1 MMFDNLPGRNLD
13 RYRILRQ
20 VGENPLGPIFQAH
33 DPNLQR
39 DVAIQLIQPSITA
52 RPDFSD
58 DFIRTARAA
67 ARLDHPNLVQVFDFS
82 QSREASYLVMEFIPG
97 DHLEGLLHEMR
108 RSGQWILLGEA
119 VQIVR
124 QMAHVMEY
132 VRVQGVPQ
140 RSVNPSAIMFKPVPN
155 DNLPYLPV
163 LTDLGFAGVLEWGL
177 AENPLI
183 DPIYLSPEGAVG
195 RATDARSDVYV
206 LGILLYELVTGQP
219 PFPIESIEDAVRYHT
234 RQPLPAPRSVRP
246 DIPAGLEA
254 IIVRALEK
262 NPEARYPNPGALA
275 NELERVLPAAQEVR
289 SAPPVLES
297 AVSLLVPYRLSVEG
311 RLVRPSIP
319 PSEPS
324 REEPPVPAAAT
335 QVAGAA
341 GSGRQAEL
349 DIFLERNQVSL
360 EPGSTVTLG
369 VNLVNRSSTPGRFRL
384 SLEGVPNTWVSINPE
399 LVQLEPEEQKNATV
413 TIRPPRSPQS
423 RAGRYPLI
431 LRAIGQQGVMG
442 TAEAR
447 ATLSLGVF
455 TRFTSELLTR
465 RVRSGE
471 NVQLTISNQGNA
483 PETFTILT
491 RDPAGEL
498 EFDPPQ
504 AQIRL
509 EEGQSG
515 MAELKP
521 RLRTPRL
528 VGAEAS
534 HPFRIQVAS
543 ANGEM
548 QVHTGE
554 MTSFPL
560 VPLWVLGVFL
570 VSVLCVTGVV
580 ALLLTRDRL
589 QVSQA
594 TATARAGLTALAEIP
609 LMTAQAETATAQ
621 FLADANQATIQAVTA
636 TAEWLAADP
645 DNDGLTNQR
654 EMEIGTLPNNPDT
667 DNDGLNDGR
676 EVELGTDPLRPDTDG
691 DGLTDGVEVEL
702 GTDPLNPDT
711 DGDGIP
717 DGRDPDPLY
726 TSTPPPDL
734 NATQAAALTQ
744 TAAVVQAT
752 QAAQNQTATA
762 QALATAAQATAIAAT
777 QTAAAQPPPA
787 TDTSPPPTDSQ
798 QPGPRLLYIYL
809 TADGEA
815 RSYQELL
822 QDAGYQVDIIPLDAV
837 PSTDLA
843 PFAAIIVGPDTG
855 SEESWGD
862 TNRTEA
868 SRVLNSNKPVI
879 GLGEGG
885 FALFGIYD
893 LFIGYDPDTVRG
905 TLTSATSVLAVDR
918 NSPVWNTP
926 VQIEIPQNGIVPLY
940 ERNSQVIVVHTEGAP
955 ADVIRIGRL
964 PEEENRF
971 PIIAQ
976 NRFVL
981 WGFSG
986 PRADMSVA
994 GEAAFTNLVDA
1005 VVP

>member
-262 NPEARYPNPGALA
+262 NTEARYPNPGALA

-369 VNLVNRSSTPGRFRL
+369 VNLVNRGSTPGRGAQCLGFHQ
-384 SLEGVPNTWVSINPE
+384 SGTGAAGAGGA
-399 LVQLEPEEQKNATV
+399 KNRHGDHTPA
-413 TIRPPRSPQS
+413 
-423 RAGRYPLI
+423 AL
-431 LRAIGQQGVMG
+431 
-442 TAEAR
+442 
-447 ATLSLGVF
+447 
-455 TRFTSELLTR
+455 
-465 RVRSGE
+465 
-471 NVQLTISNQGNA
+471 A
-483 PETFTILT
+483 PEPGRALSA
-491 RDPAGEL
+491 DPAG
-498 EFDPPQ
+498 DWP
-504 AQIRL
+504 A
-509 EEGQSG
+509 
-515 MAELKP
+515 
-521 RLRTPRL
+521 
-528 VGAEAS
+528 
-534 HPFRIQVAS
+534 
-543 ANGEM
+543 
-548 QVHTGE
+548 
-554 MTSFPL
+554 
-560 VPLWVLGVFL
+560 
-570 VSVLCVTGVV
+570 
-580 ALLLTRDRL
+580 
-589 QVSQA
+589 
-594 TATARAGLTALAEIP
+594 
-609 LMTAQAETATAQ
+609 
-621 FLADANQATIQAVTA
+621 
-636 TAEWLAADP
+636 
-645 DNDGLTNQR
+645 
-654 EMEIGTLPNNPDT
+654 
-667 DNDGLNDGR
+667 
-676 EVELGTDPLRPDTDG
+676 
-691 DGLTDGVEVEL
+691 
-702 GTDPLNPDT
+702 
-711 DGDGIP
+711 
-717 DGRDPDPLY
+717 GRDGNSRGQGNPLAGGVHPVHQR
-726 TSTPPPDL
+726 TAHPPRPFGRKC
-734 NATQAAALTQ
+734 
-744 TAAVVQAT
+744 
-752 QAAQNQTATA
+752 
-762 QALATAAQATAIAAT
+762 
-777 QTAAAQPPPA
+777 PA
-787 TDTSPPPTDSQ
+787 NDQ
-798 QPGPRLLYIYL
+798 QPG
-809 TADGEA
+809 ECA
-815 RSYQELL
+815 R
-822 QDAGYQVDIIPLDAV
+822 D
-837 PSTDLA
+837 
-843 PFAAIIVGPDTG
+843 FH
-855 SEESWGD
+855 
-862 TNRTEA
+862 
-868 SRVLNSNKPVI
+868 
-879 GLGEGG
+879 
-885 FALFGIYD
+885 
-893 LFIGYDPDTVRG
+893 DPH
-905 TLTSATSVLAVDR
+905 A
-918 NSPVWNTP
+918 
-926 VQIEIPQNGIVPLY
+926 
-940 ERNSQVIVVHTEGAP
+940 
-955 ADVIRIGRL
+955 
-964 PEEENRF
+964 
-971 PIIAQ
+971 
-976 NRFVL
+976 
-981 WGFSG
+981 
-986 PRADMSVA
+986 
-994 GEAAFTNLVDA
+994 
-1005 VVP
+1005 